1 MTLYERFLRQAK
13 VQIALQNLTQ
23 AEVGRAIGLSR
34 NAISKVMNSK
44 VTLKGDKLLELA
56 RFLKID
62 PGLIILSPKT
72 VTWSGVDMEELKKT
86 CEKVG
91 TVNVKSSINGEWTS
105 MLVDEFLRMLA
116 DKTTMEARD
125 EQDQSNH

>member
-13 VQIALQNLTQ
+13 EQIALQNLTQ
-23 AEVGRAIGLSR
+23 AKVGRAIGLSR

-91 TVNVKSSINGEWTS
+91 AVNVKSSINGEWTS

-116 DKTTMEARD
+116 DKMTMEARD